1 MLSYYLYAILIS
13 GHFKLSGKA
22 KTSRAPT
29 DLAEDPKKLL
39 LDSEFLAG
47 EAGIVIY
54 SQSLKAWQ
62 PPFEAEVLTE
72 ADKDNIKTR
81 VLQSLAKHKIPVE

>member
-29 DLAEDPKKLL
+29 DLAEDPRLY
-39 LDSEFLAG
+39 
-47 EAGIVIY
+47 VM
-54 SQSLKAWQ
+54 
-62 PPFEAEVLTE
+62 TE
-72 ADKDNIKTR
+72 LERDGL
-81 VLQSLAKHKIPVE
+81 VHSH

>member
-29 DLAEDPKKLL
+29 DLAEDP
-39 LDSEFLAG
+39 DIFVSS
-47 EAGIVIY
+47 VI
-54 SQSLKAWQ
+54 
-62 PPFEAEVLTE
+62 
-72 ADKDNIKTR
+72 
-81 VLQSLAKHKIPVE
+81 